1 MKPSA
6 EKVLLNKIIP
16 SQSSVVG
23 TPSNEGQ
30 SHTFLIKSANQTN
43 LKDSSTAKK
52 QDLIRKSVQVQE
64 GSSCIKL
71 FTKTGTWITQG
82 MTNVVSKSSS
92 IKGNEDLIKI
102 PPALALATPTPPHH
116 ADGVPYLAANGI
128 SLTVDATSLEAE
140 QIPPLRPVK
149 VGNEGQIKN
158 NCKFTVFQSFVLKFQ
173 ISDNLMKF

>member
-92 IKGNEDLIKI
+92 IKGNEDLIKT
-102 PPALALATPTPPHH
+102 PPPLALATPTPPHH

-158 NCKFTVFQSFVLKFQ
+158 NCKFTIFQSFVLKFQ